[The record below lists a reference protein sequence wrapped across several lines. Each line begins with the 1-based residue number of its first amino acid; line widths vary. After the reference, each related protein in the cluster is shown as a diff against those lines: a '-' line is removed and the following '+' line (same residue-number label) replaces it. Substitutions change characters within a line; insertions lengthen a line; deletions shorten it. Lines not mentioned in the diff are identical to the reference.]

1 MREDLSW
8 LKLTCSSGVF
18 SLCQLIHSQ
27 NASLLRRLF
36 HKGLNKSRPLL
47 RFPPIQKHDIAASS
61 SRRRGVSGAIA
72 FAGAEKLCAAV
83 LAHEV
88 EDLADVGR
96 RQAAIDA
103 AVEEEVRISGGGDG
117 YAEEAVV
124 AGVGEDEGGPF
135 CELGVVDGD
144 VCLAGEEGGEEVFAG
159 EGE

>member
-1 MREDLSW
+1 MRQGIT
-8 LKLTCSSGVF
+8 LTCSPGVF
-18 SLCQLIHSQ
+18 SLCQLIHGQ

-36 HKGLNKSRPLL
+36 HKGLNKSSPLL
-47 RFPPIQKHDIAASS
+47 RFPPIQKYDIAASGS
-61 SRRRGVSGAIA
+61 SRRRGVSGTVT
-72 FAGAEKLCAAV
+72 FAGAEELCAAV

-96 RQAAIDA
+96 RQAPIDA
-103 AVEEEVRISGGGDG
+103 AVEEEVGLCGGGDC